1 MSAYSKPCGLELN
14 CLWLFLPWFNYEK
27 VRVAFKRKITNIPP
41 SAVCGLQLW
50 AAWQPRTNSFLLEAK
65 QFPFSL
71 TPLWLAGFSQLKK
84 SGKCDLMLRNSI
96 LALRHG
102 FCYFKLPTFICG
114 KTGIPAISRVIW
126 LTARLL
132 CLSPS
137 PRKQE
142 RSKGICYTQSLGSSC
157 SYLRW
162 FIYQRQK

>member
-14 CLWLFLPWFNYEK
+14 CLWFFLPWFNYEK

-41 SAVCGLQLW
+41 SVVCGLQLW

-96 LALRHG
+96 LAWSHG
-102 FCYFKLPTFICG
+102 FCYLNCPPSFVVRQESQQYRESFSWLLDYYAYHHPLVNRRET
-114 KTGIPAISRVIW
+114 RVFV
-126 LTARLL
+126 TH
-132 CLSPS
+132 
-137 PRKQE
+137 
-142 RSKGICYTQSLGSSC
+142 SL
-157 SYLRW
+157 
-162 FIYQRQK
+162 